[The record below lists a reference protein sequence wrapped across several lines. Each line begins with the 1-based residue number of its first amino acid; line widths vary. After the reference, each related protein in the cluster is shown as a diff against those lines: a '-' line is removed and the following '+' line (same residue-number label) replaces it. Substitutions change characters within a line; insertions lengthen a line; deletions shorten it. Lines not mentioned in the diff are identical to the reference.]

1 MNSSSQPVATSCLSF
16 CPHTRHNSTQLE
28 IQWRELKRLLA
39 GQCFESLE
47 DLKDAIET
55 IVAKEMKSVKL
66 MSYLTDEYK
75 PP

>member
-1 MNSSSQPVATSCLSF
+1 MLVFLPAYT
-16 CPHTRHNSTQLE
+16 PQLNPIE
-28 IQWRELKRLLA
+28 MQWREPKRLPA

>member
-1 MNSSSQPVATSCLSF
+1 MLIFLPAYT
-16 CPHTRHNSTQLE
+16 PQLNPIE
-28 IQWRELKRLLA
+28 MQWRDLKRLPA

-47 DLKDAIET
+47 DLRDAIET
-55 IVAKEMKSVKL
+55 IVAKEMKPVKP